1 MKSFYLLILFP
12 LISTVSTHAQF
23 YLHTGYSA
31 GVPQQEM
38 KKNIG
43 AIHQI
48 NMGAAWRLP
57 GNLKGVE
64 LIADMNYGLYGN
76 TSKLQTFTF
85 RNGTSTQTMVN
96 YSSSMALAALGTRF
110 SPFSRRNISPYI
122 GVRGG
127 YTEMFSSIYIEDP
140 RDPLGCRA
148 LDNESIISDG
158 TWFSSWSSGIKLNWN
173 LFGKKTDKKSG
184 WIDIGIQQTRGG
196 RLSYINTRRLQ
207 DEAIPAAGNRSPLEV
222 QFINASTQEIHE
234 HQVAEVFNTP
244 FRMFELR
251 ISAIFSLNVFK

>member
-1 MKSFYLLILFP
+1 MKSTPLLAFFLLFTTF
-12 LISTVSTHAQF
+12 SSHAQL
-23 YLHTGYSA
+23 YVHTGYGA
-31 GVPQQEM
+31 GLPRGDM
-38 KKNIG
+38 KKNIN
-43 AIHQI
+43 AIHQLSL
-48 NMGAAWRLP
+48 GTSWRLP
-57 GNLKGVE
+57 GNLQAFE
-64 LIADMNYGLYGN
+64 LVADLNYGMYGS
-76 TSKLQTFTF
+76 TSKVQTFTF

-96 YSSSMALAALGTRF
+96 YSSSMGLAALGTRYSF
-110 SPFSRRNISPYI
+110 FPRKNISPYI

-127 YTEMFSSIYIEDP
+127 YTELFSSIYIEDP
-140 RDPLGCRA
+140 RDPAGCRA

-184 WIDIGIQQTRGG
+184 WIDIGIQQTNGG
-196 RLSYINTRRLQ
+196 NISYINTRRLQ
-207 DEAIPAAGNRSPLEV
+207 NEATPAAGNRSPLEV